1 MAAVRRWLVPAA
13 VVGAIAVGALAP
25 GASAD
30 LPAKT
35 PQEVLVLAQQG
46 DLEAFSGTALVRTE
60 LGIPSALL
68 DAADGQQGGPPDSGE
83 RTVRVWKDG
92 DERQRVSVSGMMGER
107 TLVRDGDQVWAWDSA
122 TATATEVVLPEPDGS
137 AEQPAPWLADGPVD
151 PAEAARWVLDTL
163 GPTTSV
169 TAGEPTVVA
178 GREAYELVLTPN
190 QPGTLV
196 GRAALAVDAATGA
209 VLRVQVSAVG
219 AGEPAVD
226 IGYTSFDP
234 TPPPAD
240 VFTFTPPPGST
251 LEQAEVPST
260 PSEPPA
266 DKPEQARPQVVGEG
280 WTSVVVVPAASG
292 AGSELTQALPPGVA
306 RPVAGGQVVTTTL
319 LSVLVTDD
327 GRVLAGAVTPEVLV
341 AAAGG

>member
-1 MAAVRRWLVPAA
+1 MRTSVRWAVPAA
-13 VVGAIAVGALAP
+13 VVGAVVVAAVAP

-46 DLEAFSGTALVRTE
+46 DLEAFSGTAVVRTD
-60 LGIPSALL
+60 LGLPTALL
-68 DAADGQQGGPPDSGE
+68 DAAGGDRSGPPDQGE

-92 DERQRVSVSGMMGER
+92 DERQRVSVSSTMGEK
-107 TLVRDGDQVWAWDSA
+107 TLVRDGDEVWAWDSS
-122 TATATEVVLPEPDGS
+122 TATATRLVRPEPDGS
-137 AEQPAPWLADGPVD
+137 AETPPPWLQDGPVD

-163 GPTTSV
+163 GPTTAV
-169 TAGEPTVVA
+169 TAGEPSVVA
-178 GREAYELVLTPN
+178 GREAYELVLTPT

-196 GRAALAVDAATGA
+196 GRAAVAVDAETGA

-240 VFTFTPPPGST
+240 VFAFAPPPGST
-251 LEQAEVPST
+251 VQEQAVPTSK
-260 PSEPPA
+260 PDA
-266 DKPEQARPQVVGEG
+266 DADVAADATPQVVGER
-280 WTSVVVVPAASG
+280 WTSVVVLPAASG
-292 AGSELTQALPPGVA
+292 AGAELAAALPPGVA
-306 RPVAGGQVVTTTL
+306 QPVAGGQVVTSAL
-319 LSVLVTDD
+319 VSVLLTDD